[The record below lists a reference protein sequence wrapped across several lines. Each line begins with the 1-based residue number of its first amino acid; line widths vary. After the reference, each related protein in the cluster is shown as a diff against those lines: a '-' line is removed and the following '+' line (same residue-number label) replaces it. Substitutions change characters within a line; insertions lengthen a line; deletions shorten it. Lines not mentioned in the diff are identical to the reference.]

1 MKYQINIIE
10 QLRMAE
16 KKERRQRS
24 ILTISLMISFALL
37 ILSGAFTAQN
47 IIKMQGTLER
57 ERMELERIETEY
69 RKYKTTRMI
78 VDKADIEQLDQ
89 LQSNRIYWTKKLAAM
104 AFHLPNQ
111 LPHPY
116 WITAFS
122 YKNNRLNVKGYGFIS
137 PQQEQLITLDEYLKD
152 LRADSTF
159 ADVFGTC
166 YLNTTSRED
175 EGNRERITYDY
186 TAEKTGASRR

>member
-10 QLRMAE
+10 QLRKAE

-24 ILTISLMISFALL
+24 ILTISLMFSFALL
-37 ILSGAFTAQN
+37 LLSGAFTVQN
-47 IIKMQGTLER
+47 IIKMRGTLQR

-104 AFHLPNQ
+104 AFHLPNKP
-111 LPHPY
+111 PHPY
-116 WITAFS
+116 WISSFS
-122 YKNNRLNVKGYGFIS
+122 YRNKQLNVKGYGFIS
-137 PQQEQLITLDEYLKD
+137 PRQEQLITLDEYLKE
-152 LRADSTF
+152 LRADTTF

-166 YLNTTSRED
+166 YLNSTSRVD
-175 EGNRERITYDY
+175 EGNRERVTYSY
-186 TAEKTGASRR
+186 TAEKTGAPRR